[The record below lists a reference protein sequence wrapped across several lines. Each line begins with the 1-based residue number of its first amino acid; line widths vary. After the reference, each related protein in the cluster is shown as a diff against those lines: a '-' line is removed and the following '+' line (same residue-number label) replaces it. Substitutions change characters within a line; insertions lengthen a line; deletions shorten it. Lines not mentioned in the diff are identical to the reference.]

1 MRTYLSFIVTLSA
14 WFFAPN
20 TLDAQSDKT
29 IDFVGGARS
38 FTANNNLNVQ
48 SSIPDT
54 TTVKRNTSGYALID
68 LGVNLRPNKNVEILG
83 MFRIRNDY
91 GGFWGAGTS
100 FTVRQLWLKGI
111 IGNVLRYQLGDLNLR
126 QTPFTL
132 YNHHADRID
141 SLPTIFK
148 LQNDII
154 SYEKFYQKNTW
165 RQQGATIDFGLKFAK
180 ALQEVNV
187 MGYLTRLQAS
197 NFTTVPD
204 RLMGGTTINLVQ
216 SQYFKIG
223 YNNLFVFDL
232 ANTTPDSN
240 LYSNTVHS
248 LSPKFN
254 KNFGE
259 NKLEVKAELGQSQV
273 QYSQQIAQSKLTDNF
288 IHATA
293 NFTMPKFHLE
303 LGASYLNVGPDF
315 RSIGAQSKNI
325 NYNNLPNFYNRIG
338 NTKLARPLDLMDI
351 IRNDNLYN
359 TSVTANLMPINPLYN
374 NILPYGITTF
384 NRQGV
389 IVQFNYLS
397 PKGLYFKAEQ
407 AFLSEIRGQGT
418 LNLKTFTQTKLNS
431 QIELHK
437 LLKLKRQIK
446 IQLGMNYQTTERSST
461 LAVENVNLKTLQYQ
475 AGLEIEVLPNIDL
488 LGGIVS
494 TNTNGNDFIPE
505 RNNFSTIQFFNN
517 TNYNVNQQLWALGAR
532 CRFSHNIYLTALYQT
547 NTYDNR
553 LDNNTNYSISQ
564 FAIIYNMLF

>member
-1 MRTYLSFIVTLSA
+1 MSA

-148 LQNDII
+148 LQNDIV

-180 ALQEVNV
+180 VLQEVNV

-232 ANTTPDSN
+232 AKTTPDSN

-293 NFTMPKFHLE
+293 KFTMPKFHLE
-303 LGASYLNVGPDF
+303 LAASYLNVGPDF

-338 NTKLARPLDLMDI
+338 NDKLARPLDLMDI

-517 TNYNVNQQLWALGAR
+517 TNYNINQQLWALGAR

>member
-148 LQNDII
+148 LQNDIV

-180 ALQEVNV
+180 VLQEVNV

-232 ANTTPDSN
+232 AKTTPDSN

-293 NFTMPKFHLE
+293 KFTMPKFHLE
-303 LGASYLNVGPDF
+303 LAASYLNVGPDF

-338 NTKLARPLDLMDI
+338 NDKLARPLDLMDI

-517 TNYNVNQQLWALGAR
+517 TNYNINQQLWALGAR

>member
-1 MRTYLSFIVTLSA
+1 MGA
-14 WFFAPN
+14 WFFAQN
-20 TLDAQSDKT
+20 TLNAQSDKT

-180 ALQEVNV
+180 ILQEVNV

-293 NFTMPKFHLE
+293 KFTMPKFNLE
-303 LGASYLNVGPDF
+303 LAASYLNVGPDF
-315 RSIGAQSKNI
+315 RSIGAQSKSI
-325 NYNNLPNFYNRIG
+325 NYNNLPNFYNRYG
-338 NTKLARPLDLMDI
+338 NAQNTRPLDLMDI
-351 IRNDNLYN
+351 IRNDNLYT
-359 TSVTANLMPINPLYN
+359 TSVTANLMPINPIYN
-374 NILPYGITTF
+374 NVLPYGITTF
-384 NRQGV
+384 NRQGA
-389 IVQFNYLS
+389 IIQLNYLS

-418 LNLKTFTQTKLNS
+418 LTLKTFTQTKLNS

-446 IQLGMNYQTTERSST
+446 IQLGMNYQTTERSSI
-461 LAVENVNLKTLQYQ
+461 LAVENVNLKTMQYQ

-505 RNNFSTIQFFNN
+505 RDNFSTIQFFNN

-553 LDNNTNYSISQ
+553 LDNNTNYNISQ
-564 FAIIYNMLF
+564 FALIYNMLF